1 MHSSPRVSRTTLNI
15 GVLAH
20 VDAGKTSLTERLL
33 YDAGVI
39 DRLGSVDAGDTQTD
53 TGEIERQRGIT
64 VRSAVASFTT
74 GDTQINLID
83 TPGHSDFIAEVERAL
98 GVLDGAV
105 LVLSAVEGVQ
115 AQTRVLMKTLRR
127 LRLPVLLFINKI
139 DRAGARDEGLLAD
152 IRRTLAPHLFPL
164 TEVRDL
170 GTRNAHVRPRSLDD
184 PGVRTEAAEVLA
196 ETDDALLARVVD
208 GPLPSAEEVWAA
220 LAARTAEGLAHPVFF
235 GSALSGQGVG
245 ALVEGVAR
253 LVPPAPGGPEPR
265 GTVFA
270 VERDGGGGPGG
281 HSGHGGHGTARGNGK
296 GGGNGKGKGNRGG
309 NPSGGARGSR
319 TAYLRLFSG
328 EVRLRQRVTLYRR
341 EPGGAVTEHTGQIT
355 ALEVIGRAESARGP
369 LTAGNI
375 ARIKGLPGV
384 RVGDRLGAAPGPSA
398 GGEEGDEGDG
408 RADSANRSNGDGRDD
423 STQRSIGDDRGGSAH
438 RDDRDNRD
446 GAQQPH
452 FAAPSLQTLVHAREP
467 GAAAASRL
475 HTALLDLADQDP
487 LIQARAMPGGATSV
501 LLYGEVQKEI
511 IAATLVQDY
520 GIEADFEPSRPVL
533 VERPSGIGEA
543 HHEIA
548 RTGHTGPW
556 ATVGLRVEPTARGAG
571 VVFGYETEL
580 GALPRAFHT
589 AIEETV
595 HETLFRG
602 PRGRSVTD
610 CRVVLVRSGFIGP
623 VSTAGDFRE
632 VTPRVLGQALER
644 AGWRVYEPYHAF
656 ELEIPTEA
664 LAAVTARLAAA
675 EADIGESVD
684 GATGRLLRGE
694 IPARR
699 VHGFERVLPRLTH
712 GQGVWWSRPCADR
725 PLRAGAAP
733 ALGS

>member
-1 MHSSPRVSRTTLNI
+1 MPSSPQVSRTLNI

-64 VRSAVASFTT
+64 VRTAVASLTA
-74 GDTQINLID
+74 GDTQLNLID

-139 DRAGARDEGLLAD
+139 DRAGARDAGLLAD
-152 IRRTLAPHLFPL
+152 IRRTLASHLLPL
-164 TEVRDL
+164 TAVREL

-184 PGVRTEAAEVLA
+184 PGMRTEAAEMLA
-196 ETDDALLARVVD
+196 EMDDAMLARVVD
-208 GPLPSAEEVWAA
+208 GPLPSAEEVWTA
-220 LAARTAEGLAHPVFF
+220 LAARTAEGLVHPVFF

-253 LVPPAPGGPEPR
+253 LVPPAPGGAEPR

-270 VERDGGGGPGG
+270 VERGGGG
-281 HSGHGGHGTARGNGK
+281 RNG
-296 GGGNGKGKGNRGG
+296 
-309 NPSGGARGSR
+309 GGARGGR

-328 EVRLRQRVTLYRR
+328 EVALRQRVTLHRS
-341 EPGGAVTEHTGQIT
+341 EPGGALTEHTGQIT
-355 ALEVIGRAESARGP
+355 ALAVVGAAGAARGP

-384 RVGDRLGAAPGPSA
+384 RVGDRLGPVRDVPS
-398 GGEEGDEGDG
+398 
-408 RADSANRSNGDGRDD
+408 
-423 STQRSIGDDRGGSAH
+423 DR
-438 RDDRDNRD
+438 
-446 GAQQPH
+446 PH
-452 FAAPSLQTLVHAREP
+452 FAAPTLQTLVHAREP

-487 LIQARAMPGGATSV
+487 LIHARAMPGGATSV

-511 IAATLVQDY
+511 IAATLAQDY
-520 GIEADFEPSRPVL
+520 GVEAEFEPSRPVL

-543 HHEIA
+543 GREIA
-548 RTGHTGPW
+548 RSGHTGPW

-595 HETLFRG
+595 YDTLFHG

-610 CRVVLVRSGFIGP
+610 CRVVLVRSGFVGP
-623 VSTAGDFRE
+623 VSTAADFRD
-632 VTPRVLGQALER
+632 VTPVVLDEALER

-656 ELEIPTEA
+656 ELELPPET
-664 LAAVTARLAAA
+664 LAAVTAQLAAA
-675 EADIGESVD
+675 EADIGESLD
-684 GATGRLLRGE
+684 GATGWLLRGE

-712 GQGVWWSRPCADR
+712 GEGVWWSRPCADR
-725 PLRAGAAP
+725 PLRAGAAREP
-733 ALGS
+733 HA

>member
-1 MHSSPRVSRTTLNI
+1 MPSSPRVSRTLNI

-39 DRLGSVDAGDTQTD
+39 DRLGSVDTGDTQTD

-64 VRSAVASFTT
+64 VRTAVASLTA

-152 IRRTLAPHLFPL
+152 IRRALAPHLVPL
-164 TEVRDL
+164 TSVRDL
-170 GTRNAHVRPRSLDD
+170 GTRNARARPRSLDD
-184 PGVRTEAAEVLA
+184 PGVRAEAAEVLA
-196 ETDDALLARVVD
+196 ETDDAMLARVVD
-208 GPLPSAEEVWAA
+208 GPLPSADEVGAA
-220 LAARTAEGLAHPVFF
+220 LAARTAEGLVHPVFF

-245 ALVEGVAR
+245 TLVEGVAR
-253 LVPPAPGGPEPR
+253 LVPPAPGGAEPR

-270 VERDGGGGPGG
+270 VERGGGGTGG
-281 HSGHGGHGTARGNGK
+281 RS
-296 GGGNGKGKGNRGG
+296 
-309 NPSGGARGSR
+309 GARGGR

-328 EVRLRQRVTLYRR
+328 EVTLRQRVTLHRR
-341 EPGGAVTEHTGQIT
+341 EPGGALTEHTGQIT
-355 ALEVIGRAESARGP
+355 ALEVIGDAGAAREP

-384 RVGDRLGAAPGPSA
+384 RVGDRLGPVHNTPS
-398 GGEEGDEGDG
+398 
-408 RADSANRSNGDGRDD
+408 
-423 STQRSIGDDRGGSAH
+423 DR
-438 RDDRDNRD
+438 R
-446 GAQQPH
+446 H
-452 FAAPSLQTLVHAREP
+452 FAAPSLQTLVRAREP

-487 LIQARAMPGGATSV
+487 LIHARAMPGGATSV

-520 GIEADFEPSRPVL
+520 GVEADFEPSRPVL
-533 VERPSGIGEA
+533 VERPSGVGEA
-543 HHEIA
+543 VREIA
-548 RTGHTGPW
+548 RVGHTGPW
-556 ATVGLRVEPTARGAG
+556 ATVGLRVEPTERGAG

-580 GALPRAFHT
+580 GALPRAFHN

-595 HETLFRG
+595 YETLFHG

-623 VSTAGDFRE
+623 LSTAADFRDL
-632 VTPRVLGQALER
+632 TPVVLGEALER
-644 AGWRVYEPYHAF
+644 AGWRIYEPYHAF
-656 ELEIPTEA
+656 ELELPAET
-664 LAAVTARLAAA
+664 LAAVTAQLAAA
-675 EADIGESVD
+675 EADIGESAD
-684 GATGRLLRGE
+684 GATGWLLRGE
-694 IPARR
+694 LPARR

-712 GQGVWWSRPCADR
+712 GEGVWWSRPCADR
-725 PLRAGAAP
+725 PLRAGAAAP
-733 ALGS
+733 GLGS

>member
-1 MHSSPRVSRTTLNI
+1 MPSSPRVSRTLNI

-64 VRSAVASFTT
+64 VRTAVASLTA
-74 GDTQINLID
+74 GDTRINLID

-152 IRRTLAPHLFPL
+152 IRRALAPHLVPL
-164 TEVRDL
+164 TSVRDL

-184 PGVRTEAAEVLA
+184 PDVRAEAAEVLA

-208 GPLPSAEEVWAA
+208 GPLPSAEEVAAA
-220 LAARTAEGLAHPVFF
+220 LAARTAEGLVHPVFF

-253 LVPPAPGGPEPR
+253 LVPPAPGGAEPR

-270 VERDGGGGPGG
+270 VERGGGGGSGRDGG
-281 HSGHGGHGTARGNGK
+281 SGTGAT
-296 GGGNGKGKGNRGG
+296 GGGRGG
-309 NPSGGARGSR
+309 RGGTGARGGR

-328 EVRLRQRVTLYRR
+328 EVALRQRVTLHRR
-341 EPGGAVTEHTGQIT
+341 GPGGALTEHTGQIT
-355 ALEVIGRAESARGP
+355 ALEVIGDPGAARGP

-375 ARIKGLPGV
+375 ARIKGLSGV
-384 RVGDRLGAAPGPSA
+384 RVGDRLGPVHDIAS
-398 GGEEGDEGDG
+398 
-408 RADSANRSNGDGRDD
+408 
-423 STQRSIGDDRGGSAH
+423 DR
-438 RDDRDNRD
+438 R
-446 GAQQPH
+446 H
-452 FAAPSLQTLVHAREP
+452 FAAPSLQTLVRAREP

-487 LIQARAMPGGATSV
+487 LIHARAMPGGATSV

-533 VERPSGIGEA
+533 VERPSGVGEA
-543 HHEIA
+543 VREIA
-548 RTGHTGPW
+548 RVGHTGPW
-556 ATVGLRVEPTARGAG
+556 ATIGLRVEPAERGAG

-580 GALPRAFHT
+580 GALPRAFHN

-595 HETLFRG
+595 YETLFHG

-623 VSTAGDFRE
+623 LSTAADFRDL
-632 VTPRVLGQALER
+632 TPVVLGEALER

-656 ELEIPTEA
+656 ELELPAAT
-664 LAAVTARLAAA
+664 LAAVTAHLAAA

-684 GATGRLLRGE
+684 GATGWLLRGE
-694 IPARR
+694 IPVRR

-712 GQGVWWSRPCADR
+712 GEGVWWSRPCADR
-725 PLRAGAAP
+725 PLRAGAA
-733 ALGS
+733 ALGPTRV

>member
-1 MHSSPRVSRTTLNI
+1 MPSSPRVSRTLNI

-53 TGEIERQRGIT
+53 TGEIERRRGIT
-64 VRSAVASFTT
+64 VRTAVASLTA

-152 IRRTLAPHLFPL
+152 IRRALAPHLVPL
-164 TEVRDL
+164 TAVRDL
-170 GTRNAHVRPRSLDD
+170 GTRTAHVRPRSLDD
-184 PGVRTEAAEVLA
+184 PGVRAEAAEVLA
-196 ETDDALLARVVD
+196 ETDDAMLARVVD
-208 GPLPSAEEVWAA
+208 GPPPSAEEVWAA

-253 LVPPAPGGPEPR
+253 LVPPAPGGTEPR

-270 VERDGGGGPGG
+270 IERGG
-281 HSGHGGHGTARGNGK
+281 SGK
-296 GGGNGKGKGNRGG
+296 GGGSGTGG
-309 NPSGGARGSR
+309 RGGARGGR

-328 EVRLRQRVTLYRR
+328 EVTLRQRVTLHRR
-341 EPGGAVTEHTGQIT
+341 EPGGALTEHSGQIT
-355 ALEVIGRAESARGP
+355 ALEVIGAAGAARGP

-384 RVGDRLGAAPGPSA
+384 RVGDRLGPAHNAPS
-398 GGEEGDEGDG
+398 
-408 RADSANRSNGDGRDD
+408 
-423 STQRSIGDDRGGSAH
+423 DR
-438 RDDRDNRD
+438 R
-446 GAQQPH
+446 H
-452 FAAPSLQTLVHAREP
+452 FAAPSLQTLVRAREP

-487 LIQARAMPGGATSV
+487 LIHARAMPGGATSV

-520 GIEADFEPSRPVL
+520 GVEADFEPSRPVL
-533 VERPSGIGEA
+533 VERPSGVGEA
-543 HHEIA
+543 GHEIA
-548 RTGHTGPW
+548 RVGHTGPW
-556 ATVGLRVEPTARGAG
+556 ATVGLRVEPTGHGAG
-571 VVFGYETEL
+571 AVFGYETEL

-595 HETLFRG
+595 YETLFHG
-602 PRGRSVTD
+602 PRGRAVTD
-610 CRVVLVRSGFIGP
+610 CRVVLIRSGFVGP
-623 VSTAGDFRE
+623 MSTAADFRA
-632 VTPRVLGQALER
+632 VTPVVLGEALER

-656 ELEIPTEA
+656 ELELPAET
-664 LAAVTARLAAA
+664 LAAVTAHLTAA
-675 EADIGESVD
+675 EADIGESAE
-684 GATGRLLRGE
+684 GATGWLLRGE

-699 VHGFERVLPRLTH
+699 VHGVERALPRLTH
-712 GQGVWWSRPCADR
+712 GEGVWWSRPCADR
-725 PLRAGAAP
+725 PLRAGAAAP
-733 ALGS
+733 GSGS

>member
-1 MHSSPRVSRTTLNI
+1 MPSSPRVSQTLNI

-64 VRSAVASFTT
+64 VRTAVASLTA
-74 GDTQINLID
+74 GDTQLNLID

-139 DRAGARDEGLLAD
+139 DRAGARDAGLLAD
-152 IRRTLAPHLFPL
+152 IRRTLAPHLLPL
-164 TEVRDL
+164 TAVREL

-184 PGVRTEAAEVLA
+184 PGMRTEAAELLA
-196 ETDDALLARVVD
+196 EMDDAMLARVVD
-208 GPLPSAEEVWAA
+208 GPLPSAGEVWAT
-220 LAARTAEGLAHPVFF
+220 LAARTAEGLVHPVFF
-235 GSALSGQGVG
+235 SSALSGQGVG

-253 LVPPAPGGPEPR
+253 LVPPAPGGAEPR

-270 VERDGGGGPGG
+270 VERGAGGRSGVGGRSGG
-281 HSGHGGHGTARGNGK
+281 SGT
-296 GGGNGKGKGNRGG
+296 RGG
-309 NPSGGARGSR
+309 RGTRSGRGGR

-328 EVRLRQRVTLYRR
+328 EVALRQRVTLHRR
-341 EPGGAVTEHTGQIT
+341 EPGGALTEHTGQIT
-355 ALEVIGRAESARGP
+355 ALEVVGAAGAARGP

-384 RVGDRLGAAPGPSA
+384 RVGDRLGPV
-398 GGEEGDEGDG
+398 
-408 RADSANRSNGDGRDD
+408 RDD
-423 STQRSIGDDRGGSAH
+423 PSDR
-438 RDDRDNRD
+438 
-446 GAQQPH
+446 PH
-452 FAAPSLQTLVHAREP
+452 FAAPTLQTLVHAREP

-487 LIQARAMPGGATSV
+487 LIHARAMPGGATSV

-520 GIEADFEPSRPVL
+520 GVEAEFEPSRPVL

-543 HHEIA
+543 GREIA
-548 RTGHTGPW
+548 RSGHTGPW

-595 HETLFRG
+595 YDTLFHG

-610 CRVVLVRSGFIGP
+610 CRVVLVRSGFVGP
-623 VSTAGDFRE
+623 VSTAADFRD
-632 VTPRVLGQALER
+632 VTPVVLDEALER

-656 ELEIPTEA
+656 ELELPPET
-664 LAAVTARLAAA
+664 LAAVTAQLAAA

-684 GATGRLLRGE
+684 GATGWLLRGE

-712 GQGVWWSRPCADR
+712 GEGVWWSRPCADR
-725 PLRAGAAP
+725 PLRAGTAREPHA
-733 ALGS
+733 

>member
-1 MHSSPRVSRTTLNI
+1 MPSSPRISRTLNI

-64 VRSAVASFTT
+64 VRTAVASLTA
-74 GDTQINLID
+74 GDTQLNLID

-139 DRAGARDEGLLAD
+139 DRAGARDAGLLAD
-152 IRRTLAPHLFPL
+152 IRRTLAPHLLPL
-164 TEVRDL
+164 TAVREL
-170 GTRNAHVRPRSLDD
+170 GTRNAHVRSRSLDD
-184 PGVRTEAAEVLA
+184 PGMRTAAAEVLA
-196 ETDDALLARVVD
+196 ELDDAMLARVVD

-220 LAARTAEGLAHPVFF
+220 LAARTAEGLVHPVFF

-253 LVPPAPGGPEPR
+253 LVPPAPGGAEPR

-270 VERDGGGGPGG
+270 VERGGGGGRSGPGG
-281 HSGHGGHGTARGNGK
+281 GSGT
-296 GGGNGKGKGNRGG
+296 RGG
-309 NPSGGARGSR
+309 R

-328 EVRLRQRVTLYRR
+328 EVALRQRVTLHRR
-341 EPGGAVTEHTGQIT
+341 GPGGVLTEHTGQIT
-355 ALEVIGRAESARGP
+355 ALEVVGEAGAARGP

-384 RVGDRLGAAPGPSA
+384 RVGDLLGTVLGVPS
-398 GGEEGDEGDG
+398 
-408 RADSANRSNGDGRDD
+408 
-423 STQRSIGDDRGGSAH
+423 DR
-438 RDDRDNRD
+438 
-446 GAQQPH
+446 PH
-452 FAAPSLQTLVHAREP
+452 FAAPTLQTLVHARES

-487 LIQARAMPGGATSV
+487 LIHARAMPGGATSV

-511 IAATLVQDY
+511 IAATLAQDY
-520 GIEADFEPSRPVL
+520 GIEAEFEPSRPVL
-533 VERPSGIGEA
+533 VERPSGVGEA
-543 HHEIA
+543 GREIA
-548 RTGHTGPW
+548 RSGHTGPW

-580 GALPRAFHT
+580 GALPRAFHN

-595 HETLFRG
+595 YDTLFHG

-610 CRVVLVRSGFIGP
+610 CRVVLVRSGFLGP
-623 VSTAGDFRE
+623 VSTAADFRD
-632 VTPRVLGQALER
+632 VTPVVLEEALER

-656 ELEIPTEA
+656 ELELPPET
-664 LAAVTARLAAA
+664 LTAVTAQLAAA
-675 EADIGESVD
+675 EADIRESVD
-684 GATGRLLRGE
+684 GATGWLLRGE
-694 IPARR
+694 LPARR
-699 VHGFERVLPRLTH
+699 VHGFEHVLPRLTH
-712 GQGVWWSRPCADR
+712 GEGVWWSRPCADR
-725 PLRAGAAP
+725 PLRAGAAREP
-733 ALGS
+733 HA

>member
-1 MHSSPRVSRTTLNI
+1 MPSSPRVSRTLNI

-64 VRSAVASFTT
+64 VRTAVASLTA
-74 GDTQINLID
+74 GDTQLNLID

-139 DRAGARDEGLLAD
+139 DRAGARDAGLLAD
-152 IRRTLAPHLFPL
+152 IRRTLAPHLLPL
-164 TEVRDL
+164 TAVREL

-184 PGVRTEAAEVLA
+184 PGMRTEAAEMLA
-196 ETDDALLARVVD
+196 EMDDAMLARVVD
-208 GPLPSAEEVWAA
+208 GPLPSAGEVWAA
-220 LAARTAEGLAHPVFF
+220 LAARTAEGLVHPVFF

-253 LVPPAPGGPEPR
+253 LVPPAPGGAEPR

-270 VERDGGGGPGG
+270 VERGAGG
-281 HSGHGGHGTARGNGK
+281 RNG
-296 GGGNGKGKGNRGG
+296 
-309 NPSGGARGSR
+309 GGARGGR

-328 EVRLRQRVTLYRR
+328 EVALRQRVTLHRR
-341 EPGGAVTEHTGQIT
+341 EPGGALTEHTGQIT
-355 ALEVIGRAESARGP
+355 ALAVVGAAGAARGP

-384 RVGDRLGAAPGPSA
+384 RVGDRLGPVRDIPS
-398 GGEEGDEGDG
+398 
-408 RADSANRSNGDGRDD
+408 
-423 STQRSIGDDRGGSAH
+423 DR
-438 RDDRDNRD
+438 
-446 GAQQPH
+446 PH
-452 FAAPSLQTLVHAREP
+452 FAAPTLQTLVHAREP

-487 LIQARAMPGGATSV
+487 LIHARAMPGGATSV

-511 IAATLVQDY
+511 IAATLAQDY
-520 GIEADFEPSRPVL
+520 GVEAEFEPSRPVL

-543 HHEIA
+543 GREIA
-548 RTGHTGPW
+548 RSGHTGPW

-595 HETLFRG
+595 YDTLFHG

-610 CRVVLVRSGFIGP
+610 CRVVLVRSGFVGP
-623 VSTAGDFRE
+623 VSTAADFRD
-632 VTPRVLGQALER
+632 VTPVVLDEALER

-656 ELEIPTEA
+656 ELELPPET
-664 LAAVTARLAAA
+664 LAAVTAQLAAA

-684 GATGRLLRGE
+684 GATGWLLRGE

-712 GQGVWWSRPCADR
+712 GEGVWWSRPCADR
-725 PLRAGAAP
+725 PLRAGAAREP
-733 ALGS
+733 HA